1 LEQKSLVCL
10 EMSAATPKLSIGDMK
25 IGSCYVFTT
34 PEGNRFG
41 KLMQVHEGKLHIMNP
56 VQHKIY
62 DITVEE
68 ILREIDC
75 PPSFSNIDFQMSVN
89 VKKRNG
95 RKTRK
100 NRTRRNASRKARK
113 AIKTRRA

>member
-10 EMSAATPKLSIGDMK
+10 GMSAATPKLSMGDMK

-56 VQHKIY
+56 LQHKIY

-75 PPSFSNIDFQMSVN
+75 PPNFSNIDFQMSVN

-95 RKTRK
+95 HKTRR
-100 NRTRRNASRKARK
+100 NRTRRNAFRKARNI
-113 AIKTRRA
+113 IKTRRA